1 MKINEKML
9 GYMESFSYISTVMR
23 EILDMNYELN
33 PTLLDERF
41 DEYILEALMYQPNPE
56 FFGMKPIKDSGK
68 EGSKRIYQALKEIE
82 RVKGIKL

>member
-1 MKINEKML
+1 
-9 GYMESFSYISTVMR
+9 MR

-41 DEYILEALMYQPNPE
+41 DEYILDALMYQPNPE

-68 EGSKRIYQALKEIE
+68 VGSERIYKALKEIE

>member
-1 MKINEKML
+1 ML
-9 GYMESFSYISTVMR
+9 GYMESFSYISSVMR

>member
-9 GYMESFSYISTVMR
+9 GYMEYFSYISTVMR